1 MSISFSVTPINQT
14 ADDFPTMNG
23 SLSRHDDKTLF
34 LLFMSCL
41 HSLSVSFLS
50 FPQIPFPAVTICPE
64 SKTDVDKFNVSQVLE
79 KIHSNET
86 LTKEERKKYEAIF
99 QVCDIIDHNP
109 TQRTFVPY
117 IVRTLRDISNDFASF
132 SSVKI
137 AQFPKTFESVFK
149 KMITSNGVCYTYN
162 MLDAED
168 LYNAEMAHYLRT
180 PVATNR
186 SDWTI
191 FGYNNF
197 DSDTYPS
204 RVLGSGKEAELEITL
219 KMKKKN
225 VDFACKSSANG
236 FRLTLHTPDELP
248 QTMSHFHRIPFNVE
262 TLISI
267 EPKVMATSKNLRHYQ
282 PGKRQCYYS
291 KEKKLKFFKSYSQM
305 NCKLEC
311 FVGRCLD
318 VSEMF
323 LRNPSSVFSCSI
335 VIFLIKISF

>member
-1 MSISFSVTPINQT
+1 
-14 ADDFPTMNG
+14 
-23 SLSRHDDKTLF
+23 
-34 LLFMSCL
+34 
-41 HSLSVSFLS
+41 
-50 FPQIPFPAVTICPE
+50 
-64 SKTDVDKFNVSQVLE
+64 
-79 KIHSNET
+79 
-86 LTKEERKKYEAIF
+86 LTKDERKQYEAIF

-109 TQRTFVPY
+109 TLRTNVPF
-117 IVRTLRDISNDFASF
+117 IVRTLRDISNDFANF

-149 KMITSNGVCYTYN
+149 EMITRNGVCYTYN

-168 LYNAEMAHYLRT
+168 FYTDEMVHYLRT
-180 PVATNR
+180 PMAINR
-186 SDWTI
+186 SDWSI
-191 FGYNNF
+191 FGYKNSNP
-197 DSDTYPS
+197 SAYPS

-267 EPKVMATSKNLRHYQ
+267 EPKVMATSMNLQHYG
-282 PGKRQCYYS
+282 PKKRQCYFPG
-291 KEKKLKFFKSYSQM
+291 EKKLKFFKSYSQM

-311 FVGRCLD
+311 FVGKFRD
-318 VSEMF
+318 VF
-323 LRNPSSVFSCSI
+323 
-335 VIFLIKISF
+335 